1 MFAIKL
7 LLPGSDRPTRAAH
20 RAPFGDEPSRKRK
33 VRGTG
38 MPMTAPDFARDRV
51 SMELLR
57 VVDLAKHYGEESA
70 IAGVTFSAAAG
81 EVLGIVGPNGAGKT
95 TLLEATAGLIGA
107 DSGDVF
113 WLGDALPPS
122 RRKAAMFYLPD
133 GVKPY
138 QDRFTIEVLTF
149 FGSIY
154 RRSASDVASAIE
166 SLELQPVLRKRVS
179 ALSKGYNRRL
189 LLAIG
194 LLTPHRTLLM
204 DEPFDGFDLRQT
216 HNIIE
221 IVRKSAGTGRT
232 FILAIHQL
240 ADAERVCDRFIL
252 LAGGQVRGIGTIREL
267 RTQTGIPAGSL
278 EEIFLALT

>member
-1 MFAIKL
+1 
-7 LLPGSDRPTRAAH
+7 
-20 RAPFGDEPSRKRK
+20 
-33 VRGTG
+33 
-38 MPMTAPDFARDRV
+38 MPMTGPLFPPGV

-57 VVDLAKHYGEESA
+57 VVDLTKHFGEEAA

-81 EVLGIVGPNGAGKT
+81 EVLGIVGPNGSGKT
-95 TLLEATAGLIGA
+95 TLLEATAALVTA

-113 WLGDALPPS
+113 GCGDALPPA

-138 QDRFTIEVLTF
+138 QDRFTIEILTF
-149 FGSIY
+149 FGRVY
-154 RRSASDVASAIE
+154 RRSASDVASTIA

-179 ALSKGYNRRL
+179 ALSKGFNRRL

-194 LLTPHRTLLM
+194 LLTPHRVLLM

-216 HNIIE
+216 RNIVE
-221 IVRKSAGTGRT
+221 VLRKAAGTGRT

-240 ADAERVCDRFIL
+240 ADAERVCDRLIL
-252 LAGGQVRGIGTIREL
+252 LAGGQVRGIGSLREL
-267 RTQTGIPAGSL
+267 RAQTGIPKGSL

>member
-1 MFAIKL
+1 
-7 LLPGSDRPTRAAH
+7 
-20 RAPFGDEPSRKRK
+20 
-33 VRGTG
+33 
-38 MPMTAPDFARDRV
+38 
-51 SMELLR
+51 MELLR
-57 VVDLAKHYGEESA
+57 AVNLAKRYGEEA
-70 IAGVTFSAAAG
+70 VIAGVSFSAAAG

-95 TLLEATAGLIGA
+95 TLLEAMAGLVSA

-138 QDRFTIEVLTF
+138 QDRFTIEVLRF
-149 FGSIY
+149 FASVY
-154 RRSASDVASAIE
+154 RRSAADVARTIA

-194 LLTPHRTLLM
+194 LLTPQRVLLM

-216 HNIIE
+216 RNIVE
-221 IVRKSAGTGRT
+221 VVRKAAGGGRA
-232 FILAIHQL
+232 FVLAIHQL
-240 ADAERVCDRFIL
+240 ADAERVCDRFLL
-252 LAGGQVRGIGTIREL
+252 LAGGRLRGIGTLREL
-267 RTQTGIPAGSL
+267 RTQTRIPQGSL

>member
-1 MFAIKL
+1 MNTIAADF
-7 LLPGSDRPTRAAH
+7 TR
-20 RAPFGDEPSRKRK
+20 GE
-33 VRGTG
+33 
-38 MPMTAPDFARDRV
+38 V
-51 SMELLR
+51 SIELLR
-57 VVDLAKHYGEESA
+57 AVDLTKHYGEEAA

-95 TLLEATAGLIGA
+95 TLLEAMAGLVGT

-113 WLGDALPPS
+113 WLGNALPPA
-122 RRKAAMFYLPD
+122 RRKTAVFYLPD

-138 QDRFTIEVLTF
+138 QDRFAIEVLTF
-149 FGSIY
+149 FGSVY
-154 RRSASDVASAIE
+154 RRSAPDVRSTIA

-194 LLTPHRTLLM
+194 LLTPHRVLLM

-216 HNIIE
+216 RNIVE
-221 IVRKSAGTGRT
+221 VLRKAAGAGRT

-252 LAGGQVRGIGTIREL
+252 LAGGQVRGIGTLHEL
-267 RTQTGIPAGSL
+267 RTQTAIPEGSL

>member
-1 MFAIKL
+1 MTVPSFA
-7 LLPGSDRPTRAAH
+7 PG
-20 RAPFGDEPSRKRK
+20 E
-33 VRGTG
+33 
-38 MPMTAPDFARDRV
+38 

-57 VVDLAKHYGEESA
+57 AVDLTKRYGEEAA

-95 TLLEATAGLIGA
+95 TLMEAVAGLVA
-107 DSGDVF
+107 LDSGDVF
-113 WLGDALPPS
+113 WLDNALAPS
-122 RRKAAMFYLPD
+122 RRKTAMFYLPD

-138 QDRFTIEVLTF
+138 QDRFAIEILRYFASV
-149 FGSIY
+149 Y
-154 RRSASDVASAIE
+154 RRSAADVASTIAA
-166 SLELQPVLRKRVS
+166 LELQPVLRKRVS

-194 LLTPHRTLLM
+194 LMTPQRVLLM

-216 HNIIE
+216 RNIIGV
-221 IVRKSAGTGRT
+221 VRKAAGGGRT

-252 LAGGQVRGIGTIREL
+252 LARGKARGIGSLREL
-267 RTQTGIPAGSL
+267 RMQTGIPEGSL

>member
-1 MFAIKL
+1 MSTPNSALDETPMDL
-7 LLPGSDRPTRAAH
+7 LRAVHLAK
-20 RAPFGDEPSRKRK
+20 RYGDE
-33 VRGTG
+33 
-38 MPMTAPDFARDRV
+38 
-51 SMELLR
+51 L
-57 VVDLAKHYGEESA
+57 A

-95 TLLEATAGLIGA
+95 TLLEAMAGLVAA

-113 WLGDALPPS
+113 WRGHTLAPS

-133 GVKPY
+133 GVRPY
-138 QDRFTIEVLTF
+138 QDRFTIEILKF
-149 FGSIY
+149 FASVY
-154 RRSASDVASAIE
+154 RRSAEDVASTIAA
-166 SLELQPVLRKRVS
+166 LELQPVLRKRVS

-194 LLTPHRTLLM
+194 LLTPQRVLLM

-216 HNIIE
+216 RNMIDV
-221 IVRKSAGTGRT
+221 VRKAAGSGRT

-240 ADAERVCDRFIL
+240 ADAERVCDRLIL
-252 LAGGQVRGIGTIREL
+252 LAGGQVRGIGSLREL
-267 RTQTGIPAGSL
+267 RMQAGIPKGSL